1 MAASNNAC
9 PLPKPNVTGCSSHCP
24 AGDGKG
30 MRDVHESSGYSHP
43 SDCVRQR
50 RCVDGVLA
58 LRGYCAGSY
67 GGGSV
72 GVRHEEQTATAPTC
86 RIGGGMKRPFIT
98 TDRYLAFMLVC
109 FVGIVVATYLTRPD
123 EHPMT
128 AKRFEY
134 GTVTKIHSCATGKRS
149 YRCELET
156 TLGRYASMNVGDFPG
171 QHVEVGDTLFYEKRS
186 YGPKVETWMCSNASC
201 LKTST
206 CYWWMP
212 CMSAEAPQN

>member
-1 MAASNNAC
+1 
-9 PLPKPNVTGCSSHCP
+9 
-24 AGDGKG
+24 
-30 MRDVHESSGYSHP
+30 
-43 SDCVRQR
+43 
-50 RCVDGVLA
+50 
-58 LRGYCAGSY
+58 
-67 GGGSV
+67 
-72 GVRHEEQTATAPTC
+72 
-86 RIGGGMKRPFIT
+86 MKRPFIT